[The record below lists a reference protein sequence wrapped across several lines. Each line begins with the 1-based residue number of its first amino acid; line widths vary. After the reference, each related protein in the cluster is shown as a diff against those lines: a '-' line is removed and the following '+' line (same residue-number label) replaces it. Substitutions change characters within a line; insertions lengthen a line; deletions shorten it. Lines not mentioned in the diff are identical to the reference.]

1 MADTDKAIGDLTTGP
16 ASGRRVLGAILLA
29 VVIGAAAA
37 ALWPAMNGAFLN
49 WDDDRNF
56 VENSSFRGIGP
67 SQWAWAWKTYHL
79 GVWQPLAWL
88 LFGVEWCWAGLAPRT
103 YHLVS
108 LALHLLNCAL
118 LYGIIVRL
126 LGLGAGSPQARD
138 GSWSRIY
145 AAVAT
150 LLFAVHPLRVETV
163 AWVSA
168 QPYLP
173 AVFFYLLAILAYL
186 RAHACGQ
193 ARRAWLLVVILCYA
207 VAVLFKAV
215 AVTLPPVLLI
225 LDYYALGRRGWRAWA
240 EKAPLI
246 LIALP
251 VCLWAAA
258 AKDFNASRAPFHE
271 FDLNARLAHAA
282 YGLTFYLTKTFVPR
296 NLSPYYSLPKDI
308 SLASGRFAIAA
319 IAVAAVSIFAVTK
332 RRKWP
337 AFLAAWMAY
346 LVILLPNLGLI
357 QIGQQLATDRYSY
370 LAIMPFT
377 ALFAGLLWAAH
388 RRPALR
394 KAGVPLALVF
404 LALLAASGLT
414 WATRAQSR
422 IWLNSRA
429 VWLRALDVEPNC
441 AVAHCNLG
449 AALLREGNYTDAS
462 FYLSRAIDLDDRFAF
477 AYSNFAVLLCNIGRF
492 DDAVIAAREALAGQ
506 PALQDLDLARVHAVL
521 GQAYAGLHQNELAM
535 EQTLKAREL
544 GFVEADKMIEY
555 LRKYRGMSP
564 SSQPASPLRN

>member
-1 MADTDKAIGDLTTGP
+1 MADMDKAINDSTTHTAP
-16 ASGRRVLGAILLA
+16 DRRWLSAILLA
-29 VVIGAAAA
+29 LVMAATAA

-56 VENSSFRGIGP
+56 VENSSFRGFGP
-67 SQWAWAWKTYHL
+67 SQWAWSWRTYHL

-88 LFGVEWCWAGLAPRT
+88 LFGLEWCWSGLAPRT

-108 LALHLLNCAL
+108 LALHVLNCAL
-118 LYGIIVRL
+118 LYAIILRL
-126 LGLGAGSPQARD
+126 LGLGGGSPRSRE
-138 GSWSRIY
+138 GSWSRVY

-186 RAHACGQ
+186 RAHDSGASKRACFV
-193 ARRAWLLVVILCYA
+193 VVILCYL

-215 AVTLPPVLLI
+215 AVTLPAVLLI
-225 LDYYALGRRGWRAWA
+225 LDYFALDRRGWRTWA
-240 EKAPLI
+240 EKAPLF
-246 LIALP
+246 LIAIP

-282 YGLTFYLTKTFVPR
+282 YGLTFYLTKTLVPR
-296 NLSPYYSLPKDI
+296 NLSPYYSLPKDL
-308 SLASGRFAIAA
+308 SLATGRFAIATV
-319 IAVAAVSIFAVTK
+319 AVVGVSIFAFVK

-337 AFLAAWMAY
+337 ALLAAWMAY
-346 LVILLPNLGLI
+346 LLILLPNLGLI

-370 LAIMPFT
+370 LAIMPIT
-377 ALFAGLLWAAH
+377 VLFAGLLWAAH
-388 RRPALR
+388 RRAALR
-394 KAGVPLALVF
+394 RAGVPFALVF
-404 LALLAASGLT
+404 LAILAASALT
-414 WATRAQSR
+414 WASRIQSR
-422 IWLNSRA
+422 VWRNSRA
-429 VWLRALDVEPNC
+429 VWLKALDVEPNC

-449 AALLREGNYTDAS
+449 AALLREGKYTDAS

-477 AYSNFAVLLCNIGRF
+477 AYSNFAVLLCNVGRF
-492 DDAVIAAREALAGQ
+492 DDAVTAAREALAGQ
-506 PALQDLDLARVHAVL
+506 PTLQDLDLARVHAVL
-521 GQAYAGLHQNELAM
+521 GQAYAGLHQNEQAM
-535 EQTLKAREL
+535 EQTLKAREM

-555 LRKYRGMSP
+555 LRKFRGMDP
-564 SSQPASPLRN
+564 SSRPATPLKN